1 MANIQPVSALR
12 NYNQVLSQ
20 VSFGNRVHLTRNGV
34 GSVVLIDEAEL
45 EELDRLMAKE
55 LLLEKLRRSASR
67 AEKEGW
73 LTEEDVDRVLAED
86 ARDPSSFP
94 RTPQRISKNSA
105 IDCVYSLVTIKQ
117 RNISISCD
125 QRSAI
130 SAITRR
136 SVLQLQHVL
145 VLNLSFF
152 VHFCIITMYSS
163 HMMSKALKSST
174 FSMNGRISSGECF
187 TSAAPLLTV
196 TGS

>member
-73 LTEEDVDRVLAED
+73 LTEEDLDRVLEED
-86 ARDPSSFP
+86 A
-94 RTPQRISKNSA
+94 
-105 IDCVYSLVTIKQ
+105 
-117 RNISISCD
+117 
-125 QRSAI
+125 
-130 SAITRR
+130 
-136 SVLQLQHVL
+136 
-145 VLNLSFF
+145 
-152 VHFCIITMYSS
+152 
-163 HMMSKALKSST
+163 
-174 FSMNGRISSGECF
+174 
-187 TSAAPLLTV
+187 
-196 TGS
+196 